1 MENLLLGFVIIL
13 GIIIVAS
20 ILNEKKLHISHD
32 IALMAVAFLVSI
44 TFLGVK
50 QINFFGYVEELPVI
64 NFFENFHLSHFLLE
78 YILGFLIFST
88 ASKVHFQKIIKNAIP
103 IGYLTL
109 ITTFIFSILY
119 GILFYGVSCLLKL
132 GIDLWLCVL
141 MGAILSATEPGAA
154 TNALNKLGVS
164 KSLISTMEG
173 ESLFNDGVGVAILVF
188 ITEWLH
194 RGNMKNFLGIICQ
207 EFLGAI
213 LVGLGVAYL
222 LFKLLKL
229 SNQPVVHILISL
241 LTVSLSYVICDYY
254 GFSGI
259 IASAIC
265 GIYFSYN
272 NHKISRWRKVVDS
285 KELYDDFWNVIS
297 NLLGGVLSVL
307 VGFSVVFMRFN
318 LSTLILIPLVIL
330 LNLISRGI
338 GVAISTSLVG
348 KKKIPGHYSFTEFVS
363 LMTWGGLRGGL
374 SLALIM
380 SVKDLVPVQTY
391 EILFNSTM
399 ITILF
404 TTIIQGLTI
413 GKLHDK
419 IEKKQE
425 EKRLVVVK
433 NKYQ

>member
-1 MENLLLGFVIIL
+1 MESFLLGFVIIL
-13 GIIIVAS
+13 GIIIVAF

-32 IALMAVAFLVSI
+32 IALMGVAFLISI
-44 TFLGVK
+44 TFLGIK
-50 QINFFGYVEELPVI
+50 QFNIFGYVDELPVI
-64 NFFENFHLSHFLLE
+64 NFFENFHLNHFLLE
-78 YILGFLIFST
+78 YILGFLMFAT

-119 GILFYGVSCLLKL
+119 GILFYGISCLLNL

-141 MGAILSATEPGAA
+141 TGAILSATEPGAA
-154 TNALNKLGVS
+154 ISTLNKLGVS

-173 ESLFNDGVGVAILVF
+173 ESLFNDGVGVAIFVF
-188 ITEWLH
+188 ITEWLFQ
-194 RGNMKNFLGIICQ
+194 GDMKNFFGIVGK

-213 LVGLGVAYL
+213 LVGLGVSYI
-222 LFKLLKL
+222 LFRLLKL

-241 LTVSLSYVICDYY
+241 LTVSMSYVICDYY

-285 KELYDDFWNVIS
+285 KELYDDFWNIIS
-297 NLLGGVLSVL
+297 NLLSGILCVL
-307 VGFSVVFMRFN
+307 VGLSVVFMKFN
-318 LSTLILIPLVIL
+318 INTSILIPLVVLI
-330 LNLISRGI
+330 NLIARGI

-363 LMTWGGLRGGL
+363 LMSWGGLRGGL

-380 SVKDLVPVQTY
+380 SAKDLLSAQVY

-404 TTIIQGLTI
+404 TTIVQGLTI
-413 GKLHDK
+413 GKLHVK

-425 EKRLVVVK
+425 EKRLVVVP
-433 NKYQ
+433 NK